1 MTWPGGPGKAAPV
14 YLEKEAKFV
23 NEILAKLNQNDKLI
37 GGGAIV
43 VAVGWLF
50 GIILG
55 NRTAGGYSAYGI
67 SIPGYSVNY
76 FSWGTAGLVAGLA
89 LTVAIAA
96 VVVLFLK
103 VAPNMNITWPVPVG
117 QILLGLAVA
126 ALAFAALTVLFQ
138 LTNGLDG
145 APILMFIADLIFVGG
160 AAAMAFGAFTEYSK
174 KTA

>member
-1 MTWPGGPGKAAPV
+1 M
-14 YLEKEAKFV
+14 

-43 VAVGWLF
+43 VAVGWLL
-50 GIILG
+50 GLILG
-55 NRTAGGYSAYGI
+55 TRTVGGYSGLGYN
-67 SIPGYSVNY
+67 IPGVSVNY

-103 VAPNMNITWPVPVG
+103 VAPNMNITWPVPVA

-126 ALAFAALTVLFQ
+126 TLVFAALTVLFQ

-145 APILMFIADLIFVGG
+145 APIFMFVADLIFIVG
-160 AAAMAFGAFTEYSK
+160 AAAMAFGAFTEYSAASK
-174 KTA
+174 AA